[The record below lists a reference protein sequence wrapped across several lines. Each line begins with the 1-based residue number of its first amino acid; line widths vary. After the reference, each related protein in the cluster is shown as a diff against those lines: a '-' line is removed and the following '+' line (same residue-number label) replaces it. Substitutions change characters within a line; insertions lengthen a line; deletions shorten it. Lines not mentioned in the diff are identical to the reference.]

1 MQNKLEN
8 EDPRHARAILDSFK
22 FKSQEKIRAEEPQ
35 ETIAERVKLQKKKQK
50 KPHKNNNK
58 RKRIKNLNIKL
69 SINQATNIIS
79 TN

>member
-35 ETIAERVKLQKKKQK
+35 ETIAERVKLQKKNK
-50 KPHKNNNK
+50 KNPTKTT
-58 RKRIKNLNIKL
+58 IKEKGLKILTLN
-69 SINQATNIIS
+69 
-79 TN
+79 

>member
-35 ETIAERVKLQKKKQK
+35 ETIAERVKLQKKK
-50 KPHKNNNK
+50 KPTKTT
-58 RKRIKNLNIKL
+58 IKEKGLKILTLN
-69 SINQATNIIS
+69 
-79 TN
+79 